1 MGRVGYE
8 TACGRRWRQ
17 YAGRRSDGQ
26 STVRVLREALVP
38 GTGRPYGALR
48 QALLRARQALQ
59 RGVSRR
65 ELPSKFS
72 AHHEANTQFTTR
84 TGVAKSEAAKKP
96 AAKKPAAK
104 KPAAKKP
111 AAKVA
116 PKSAKSVVAS
126 EAEEGGID
134 WEAVDWD
141 ALQKPSQ

>member
-1 MGRVGYE
+1 MPAG
-8 TACGRRWRQ
+8 TAEDNQDAAKLLAWILQWYWNADTKNRLLQ
-17 YAGRRSDGQ
+17 
-26 STVRVLREALVP
+26 LR
-38 GTGRPYGALR
+38 
-48 QALLRARQALQ
+48 
-59 RGVSRR
+59 
-65 ELPSKFS
+65 SKFS